1 MGCCRNPLFPGL
13 CRGSGF
19 SFLIR
24 HFDHAGSSAAGD
36 AVFEDCIHV
45 ILHQAVCI
53 IFFLDLFQRFLAG
66 RFHVAA
72 LRVFEFND
80 NAGVFVRNFDQDV
93 AVAGA
98 GLGIGREDPA
108 ALAA

>member
-1 MGCCRNPLFPGL
+1 MEKFFHAAAFFVIREWGFVGISVP
-13 CRGSGF
+13 F
-19 SFLIR
+19 SFR
-24 HFDHAGSSAAGD
+24 HPHHAGVSAAGD
-36 AVFEDCIHV
+36 AVFEDRIHV
-45 ILHQAVCI
+45 VLHQAFRI

-93 AVAGA
+93 AVAGD
-98 GLGIGREDPA
+98 RKSVV
-108 ALAA
+108 